1 MQTLTFDDL
10 THVGTIGRKHGTR
23 GELCLQL
30 MRDIVNADGDV
41 PDCLF
46 IEIDSLPVPFFIDE
60 WRERGTDV
68 MLVKFDGVDSDAQAA
83 NLTGCSVYALS
94 KDLPREAQFR
104 SWQAFKGYT
113 IKDEAGNVIGEITA
127 VDDRNENILLYV
139 SSPMRQEEIILPF
152 HEDFV
157 RNIDEKA
164 RTLQLSIPEGLLN
177 IND

>member
-23 GELCLQL
+23 GELRLQL
-30 MRDIVNADGDV
+30 MRDIVNGEGDV

-68 MLVKFDGVDSDAQAA
+68 MLVKFDGIDSDTQAA
-83 NLTGCSVYALS
+83 KLTGCSVYALN
-94 KDLPREAQFR
+94 KDLSEEAPFR
-104 SWQAFKGYT
+104 SWQAFNGYT
-113 IKDEAGNVIGEITA
+113 IKDEAGNTIGEITA

-139 SSPMRQEEIILPF
+139 SSPTRQEEILLPF

-157 RNIDEKA
+157 RGFNETE
-164 RTLQLSIPEGLLN
+164 RTLQLFIPEGLLN

>member
-23 GELCLQL
+23 GELRLQL
-30 MRDIVNADGDV
+30 VRDIVNADGDV

-68 MLVKFDGVDSDAQAA
+68 MLVKFDGVDSDTQAA
-83 NLTGCSVYALS
+83 KLTGCSVYVLN
-94 KDLPREAQFR
+94 KDLSEEAQFR

-139 SSPMRQEEIILPF
+139 SSPTRQEEILLPF

-157 RNIDEKA
+157 RGINETE
-164 RTLQLSIPEGLLN
+164 RTLQLFIPEGLLN